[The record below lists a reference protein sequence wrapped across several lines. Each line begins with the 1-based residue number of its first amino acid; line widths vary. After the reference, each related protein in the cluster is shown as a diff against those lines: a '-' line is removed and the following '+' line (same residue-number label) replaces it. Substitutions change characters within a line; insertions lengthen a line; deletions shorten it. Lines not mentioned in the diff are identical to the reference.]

1 MAWSLQGFIKAVQE
15 ASLKSLEFHGLRGD
29 FEEWAEKSFRDRKL
43 ADQLTKITFT
53 KLKGEQLRK
62 AIVNILSKRFAE
74 LSIQT
79 RASTRSF

>member
-1 MAWSLQGFIKAVQE
+1 MEK
-15 ASLKSLEFHGLRGD
+15 KSLG
-29 FEEWAEKSFRDRKL
+29 DRKL